1 MIVRSVFLAQNLS
14 FSKQNIDIQKIS
26 VEEEPNESQ
35 KLEHIQQQEK
45 REWMEA
51 ENEPGLW
58 VEQACFFF
66 F

>member
-45 REWMEA
+45 RE
-51 ENEPGLW
+51 
-58 VEQACFFF
+58 
-66 F
+66 